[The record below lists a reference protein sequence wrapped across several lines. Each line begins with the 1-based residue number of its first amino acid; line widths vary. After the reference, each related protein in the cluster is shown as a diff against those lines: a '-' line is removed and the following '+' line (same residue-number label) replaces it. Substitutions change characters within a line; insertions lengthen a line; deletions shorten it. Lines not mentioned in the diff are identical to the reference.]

1 MKPNLISRIWKEYKF
16 IFITL
21 FVLFLFRALFLN
33 WYIVPSGSMYP
44 NLKVGQYIFTNR
56 IAYGLNIPFTHTKIA
71 TWDKPQ
77 RGDVVI
83 AYDPGNG
90 ERIVKRVMA
99 IEGDTLEL
107 KDGQLIRNGEAAT
120 YKEINDVQ
128 KQPDVASIGYRE
140 SWADG
145 SYENILKT
153 TQDLGFKKIRDG
165 KYVIPEGKLM
175 LMGDNRDNSKD
186 SRYFGFVNISEI
198 EGRIINDGK

>member
-1 MKPNLISRIWKEYKF
+1 MKPNLITRIWKEYNF

-21 FVLFLFRALFLN
+21 FILFLIRSLFLN

-56 IAYGLNIPFTHTKIA
+56 IAYGLNIPFTHIKIA
-71 TWDKPQ
+71 TWGKPK

-83 AYDPGNG
+83 AYDPSNG

-99 IEGDTLEL
+99 MEGDTLEL

-120 YKEINDVQ
+120 YKEVQ
-128 KQPDVASIGYRE
+128 NVEKQPDVASIGYRE

-165 KYVIPEGKLM
+165 KYIVPEGKLM